1 MLKTLKVSSLAL
13 AIGAGALLSVSGV
26 TTVDANP
33 VKLTYQEPDQA
44 IIDIVD
50 AAPSPRG
57 SLSPDGDVLLV
68 TGYPALPTI
77 EDVAAEQLKLAGRR
91 INPANYTVSQARYI
105 SDLKLVDVEDGS
117 ELKIDGLPSDLK
129 LLGASW
135 APNGDYIAA
144 AQQTATTVDLW
155 LIDVNAG
162 TAKQWSSTPLN
173 AVWGPRL
180 EWRHDSSGLYSY
192 TVAEGLTKP
201 KPSNVPTG
209 PVVTESAGRN
219 APARTYQDLLQNK
232 TDEALFDYYFI
243 SQIRFFS
250 VDGDEQEI
258 GPQAIYNGLSVSPSD
273 DYLLVSEI
281 KRPYSYAV
289 PYYRFPET
297 TMVWNQAGKTV
308 YTVVEQGLAD
318 NLPIAFDAVVQG
330 RRSVQWRND
339 ADATLVWAEA
349 TDKGDPAV
357 DAEVRDQVFQQAAPF
372 DAEPQKLID
381 LSKRLGRVLAADDS
395 TILIWERWWA
405 DRDEKLWLVDATSG
419 NEPQLVWDRSWEDR
433 YNDPGQPFTVQVDG
447 RSLLHVQDGKVLLT
461 GTGASPEGD
470 RPFIDQFDLR
480 SGEKQRLWRSEAPYF
495 ERPVDLIDASEM
507 TFLTQREGVD
517 DPADFFVR
525 DVDDAKLEALTETAH
540 PMPHTKGITR
550 EMITYEREDGLAMS
564 AELYLPA
571 GYDKEK
577 DGPLPTMIWAYPREY
592 KSSSAAAQVSGSPY
606 EFVRISYW
614 GPQYLAT
621 QGYAVLAN
629 ATMPIVGEGDKQ
641 PNDTFIEQLVMNGRA
656 AIKAGVD
663 RGVTDP
669 ERVALGGHSY
679 GAFMTANMLA
689 HSDLF
694 TTGIARSGA
703 YNRSL
708 TPFGF
713 QREERTVWD
722 DTDLYIGMSPFFHA
736 HKINEPLLMIH
747 GSNDNNS
754 GTFPMQSERLYQ
766 AVKGLGGTARLVMLP
781 HESHGYRARESVLHM
796 LWEQTRWL
804 DLYLKAEK

>member
-1 MLKTLKVSSLAL
+1 MAL
-13 AIGAGALLSVSGV
+13 GATAVLMTAQSAQ
-26 TTVDANP
+26 ANP
-33 VKLTYQEPDQA
+33 VKLNYQEPAQA

-50 AAPSPRG
+50 AAPSPGG
-57 SLSPDGDVLLV
+57 SLSPDGDLLLV

-77 EDVAAEQLKLAGRR
+77 ADVAAEQLKLAGRR

-105 SDLKLVDVEDGS
+105 SELSLVDVTSGES
-117 ELKIDGLPSDLK
+117 IAIDGLPTELK
-129 LLGASW
+129 ALGTSW
-135 APNGDYIAA
+135 SPNGNYIAV
-144 AQQTATTVDLW
+144 AQQTTDAVELW
-155 LIDVNAG
+155 LVDVASRS
-162 TAKQWSSTPLN
+162 AKKWTSTPLN

-192 TVAEGLTKP
+192 TVAEGLQKP
-201 KPSNVPTG
+201 KLVSVPTG
-209 PVVTESAGRN
+209 PVITESSGRN

-232 TDEALFDYYFI
+232 ADEALFDYYFT
-243 SQIRFFS
+243 SQIRFFD
-250 VDGDEQEI
+250 VDGNAQKV
-258 GPQAIYNGLSVSPSD
+258 GPQAIYNGVSVAPND
-273 DYLLVSEI
+273 AYLLVSEI

-289 PYYRFPET
+289 PHYRFPET
-297 TMVWNQAGKTV
+297 TMVWNPAGETV

-349 TDKGDPAV
+349 TDQGDPAV
-357 DAEVRDQVFQQAAPF
+357 DAKIRDQVFQQAAPF
-372 DAEPQKLID
+372 DAAPQKLIE
-381 LSKRLGRVLAADDS
+381 LTKRMGRVLAADEQ
-395 TILIWERWWA
+395 TILVWERWWA
-405 DRDEKLWLVDATSG
+405 DRDEKLWLVDGTGERA
-419 NEPQLVWDRSWEDR
+419 PQLVWDRSWEDR

-447 RSLLHVQDGKVLLT
+447 RRLLHVDDGAMLLT
-461 GTGASPEGD
+461 GTGASPDGD
-470 RPFIDQFDLR
+470 RPFIDRFDLG
-480 SGEKQRLWRSEAPYF
+480 SNEAERLWRSEAPYF
-495 ERPVDLIDASEM
+495 ERPLALIDPDAM
-507 TFLTQREGVD
+507 TFLTQRESVD

-525 DVDDAKLEALTETAH
+525 DLDDAELNALTDTPH

-550 EMITYEREDGLAMS
+550 EMISYAREDGLAMS

-571 GYDKEK
+571 GYDKER
-577 DGPLPTMIWAYPREY
+577 DGPLPTMVWAYPREY

-629 ATMPIVGEGDKQ
+629 ATMPIVGEGEAR

-663 RGVTDP
+663 LGVTDP

-736 HKINEPLLMIH
+736 HKIDEPLLMIH

-766 AVKGLGGTARLVMLP
+766 AIKGLGGTARLVMLP

-804 DLYLKAEK
+804 DTYLKTDE